1 MKLFKIVFIILTCIG
16 SYNCSSS
23 SSKIEGSEPTIIEDD
38 INLDN
43 LNNTDYNILF
53 VGNSLTYTNNLPE
66 LVKQRAK
73 EKGIT
78 IGIKTIAKPNYAI
91 VDHWAEGDVQ
101 QYIKSK
107 KFDFVIIQQ
116 GPSSQQDGRD
126 MLVNGGKKYAELC
139 NENSTKLCYFM
150 VWPSLTY
157 YQTFDGVIKN
167 HEDAASINN
176 AILCPVGKIWKDN
189 FDATNEF
196 DYYGPD
202 GFHPS
207 LLGSQVAAN
216 VIVAT
221 LF

>member
-1 MKLFKIVFIILTCIG
+1 MNLLKIVLIIFTCIT
-16 SYNCSSS
+16 SFNCSDSS
-23 SSKIEGSEPTIIEDD
+23 TKNEDSDSIIVEDD
-38 INLDN
+38 TNLDI

-66 LVKQRAK
+66 LVKQRAN

-101 QYIKSK
+101 QSIKSK
-107 KFDFVIIQQ
+107 KFDYVIIQQ

-126 MLVNGGKKYAELC
+126 MLIEGGKKYADLC
-139 NENSTKLCYFM
+139 NENGAKLCYFM

-157 YQTFDGVIKN
+157 YQTFDSVIKN
-167 HEDAASINN
+167 HEDAATINN
-176 AILCPVGKIWKDN
+176 AILCPVGQIWKDN
-189 FDATNEF
+189 FDATNKF

-216 VIVAT
+216 VIVAA